1 MSSDASPVPVAH
13 QARSR
18 ETQNR
23 IFAAGVRLLEEGGPE
38 ALTVSTVADAA
49 GVSVGSVYRRFG
61 DKEGLLLAI
70 QARFTDELAAE
81 FLRRLV
87 DLDLSAA
94 TPPAA
99 VIATAVEGATES
111 LHSHAA
117 LMRVFMLLGTHNPAV
132 FEHGSAV
139 SVGGGQVFRDIVM
152 LAAPA
157 LRHHADVEAAIDF
170 AYRLIYAT
178 CAHRII
184 HGEHLESRR
193 PLPWP
198 ELVDQLR
205 RAVTA
210 YLLGPTVE
218 PPADDR

>member
-1 MSSDASPVPVAH
+1 MSSSDASPTPVAR

-23 IFAAGVRLLEEGGPE
+23 IFDAGIRLLEEGGPE
-38 ALTVSTVADAA
+38 ALTVVAVAEAA
-49 GVSVGSVYRRFG
+49 EVSVGSVYRRFG
-61 DKEGLLLAI
+61 DKERLLLAL

-81 FLRRLV
+81 FFRRLV

-94 TPPAA
+94 TPPDV
-99 VIATAVEGATES
+99 VIAAAVEGAAGS
-111 LHSHAA
+111 LHSHAT
-117 LMRVFMLLGTHNPAV
+117 LMRVFMLLGTQNPAV

-139 SVGGGQVFRDIVM
+139 SVRGNQVFRDTIL

-157 LRHHADVEAAIDF
+157 LRHHPDVEAAIDF
-170 AYRLIYAT
+170 AYRMIYAT

-184 HGEHLESRR
+184 HGEYLESRR

-210 YLLGPTVE
+210 YLLS
-218 PPADDR
+218 R